1 MDLGLLLRRRFGP
14 ALGNRL
20 AQFVAVELGEP
31 FDDFAADQAL
41 LDDFR
46 DVVHVYARIPDP
58 IGVNHDVG
66 AVTAGAER
74 TAGGDVNFSLQFVG

>member
-1 MDLGLLLRRRFGP
+1 MQLVP
-14 ALGNRL
+14 
-20 AQFVAVELGEP
+20 VEPGEP
-31 FDDFAADQAL
+31 FHDFAADQVL
-41 LDDFR
+41 LDNFR

-74 TAGGDVNFSLQFVG
+74 TAGGDVNFSLQFGG

>member
-1 MDLGLLLRRRFGP
+1 M
-14 ALGNRL
+14 
-20 AQFVAVELGEP
+20 
-31 FDDFAADQAL
+31 L